1 MFDVIHFI
9 IPGLSVVAEAA
20 LRQLAVAHGL
30 HVEERPHAGQRLAFG
45 PVGARADVGQ
55 APAEGGGGVRNGLLL
70 SSSWS
75 QKKAKRVLLLDN
87 LLKVVECERP
97 LERLL
102 PPVASARGGRLAVA
116 DRVQRELLLQLV
128 QTLKCVKFSFEA

>member
-55 APAEGGGGVRNGLLL
+55 APAEGGGGVRN
-70 SSSWS
+70 
-75 QKKAKRVLLLDN
+75 V
-87 LLKVVECERP
+87 
-97 LERLL
+97 
-102 PPVASARGGRLAVA
+102 
-116 DRVQRELLLQLV
+116 
-128 QTLKCVKFSFEA
+128 FFFYF